1 MSVQRVNP
9 KSLPTP
15 MAAYSQVVRKNSIV
29 TTAGMISTN
38 SEGQV
43 VGSDIETQ
51 TQQTLSNLKTAL
63 EAAGAELKDVT
74 KTTVFIKDMA
84 DYKGMNQIYN
94 QFFQENPPAR
104 STVRADLVLPELLIE
119 VEAIAVLD

>member
-1 MSVQRVNP
+1 MSVQRLKP
-9 KSLPTP
+9 QSLPTP
-15 MAAYSQVVRKNSIV
+15 MAAYCQVVRKNSIV

-38 SEGQV
+38 AEGQV

-51 TQQTLSNLKTAL
+51 TRQTLDNLQAAL
-63 EAAGAELKDVT
+63 EAAGAGLQDVV

-84 DYKGMNQIYN
+84 DYKGMNQVYN
-94 QFFQENPPAR
+94 QVFQEHPPAR

-119 VEAIAVLD
+119 IEAIAVLG